1 MYAPGWMARA
11 ASRAAAM
18 PDAEF
23 SLEAMSSWGESLG
36 ARLLPPS
43 VVTLDGD
50 LGTGKTTLVRA
61 ICRGYGVRDAVTS
74 PTFALVHEYAG
85 TRSAVFHLDLFRIA
99 GPHEL
104 AGIGWYDALSSP
116 ALVLVEWP
124 GRAGPEAPGGA
135 TSIRLAHVPGAPDI
149 RRVSW

>member
-1 MYAPGWMARA
+1 
-11 ASRAAAM
+11 M

-23 SLEAMSSWGESLG
+23 SLGTMSAWGESLG
-36 ARLLPPS
+36 ARLLPPRIL
-43 VVTLDGD
+43 TLEGD

-74 PTFALVHEYAG
+74 PTFAVVHEYAG
-85 TRSAVFHLDLFRIA
+85 ARSSVFHLDLFRIA

-104 AGIGWYDALSSP
+104 AGIGWFDVLASQ

-124 GRAGPEAPGGA
+124 GNAGAEVPAGA
-135 TSIRLAHVPGAPDI
+135 TSVRLAHVRGAPDI